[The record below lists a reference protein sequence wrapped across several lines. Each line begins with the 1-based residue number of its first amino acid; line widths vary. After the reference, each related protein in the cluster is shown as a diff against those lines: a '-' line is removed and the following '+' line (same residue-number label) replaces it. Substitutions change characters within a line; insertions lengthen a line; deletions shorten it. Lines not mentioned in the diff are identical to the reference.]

1 MQIELTDKEYEM
13 LKILL
18 NNTNEC
24 SGGCYIEEYQY
35 EKFDCIDCD
44 FFNRKNDLIEKVMN
58 YSKYEDTWN
67 RNTIDLEE
75 FVKGNIA
82 VHCDTEEK
90 ALDFFSFLKEH
101 DILWETGKELT
112 DDTLFSI
119 YEDKM
124 TYNFESIGILYANV
138 GYYKTLRYKVVKW
151 EVE

>member
-1 MQIELTDKEYEM
+1 MKIELTEKEFEM
-13 LKILL
+13 LKILI

-75 FVKGNIA
+75 FVNGKIA

-90 ALDFFSFLKEH
+90 VNDFFNVLKEH
-101 DILWETGKELT
+101 EFLWETGKPLGEET
-112 DDTLFSI
+112 FSFV
-119 YEDKM
+119 YEEG
-124 TYNFESIGILYANV
+124 TGYNFENMGILYASI
-138 GYYKTLRYKVVKW
+138 GYYRSQKYNIVKW
-151 EVE
+151 EVA